1 MILDED
7 LASKYRLFFN
17 LLVKKIRAILT
28 DVDATIMDNRE
39 RRIRAVE
46 QTLGV
51 KIENE
56 RRAKAYSALTVEDV
70 AKVADVDLS
79 DRILEDIVNK
89 FLDDIE
95 LYNLDTPAEGA
106 IETFNSL
113 ARNGIKIIYVTGR
126 PGVNYIRPFIEKM
139 GFPMGPMYYE
149 RITGVGAAEIKKSL
163 FKKALNENK
172 LEPSEVISLGDM
184 PHDGLASRC
193 LNIYSVGTTQISG
206 VSPEVLKP
214 YFDEVIIHISLLSAV
229 IKRLE
234 ET

>member
-1 MILDED
+1 M
-7 LASKYRLFFN
+7 
-17 LLVKKIRAILT
+17 LVKKIRAILT

-70 AKVADVDLS
+70 ARIAGVDLS
-79 DRILEDIVNK
+79 DKVLEKIIDR
-89 FLDDIE
+89 FLDDLE
-95 LYNLDTPAEGA
+95 LYELDTPAEGA
-106 IETFNSL
+106 IETFNNL
-113 ARNGIKIIYVTGR
+113 ASNGIKIIYVTGR
-126 PGVNYIRPFIEKM
+126 PGVNYIKPFIERV
-139 GFPMGPMYYE
+139 GFPLGPMYYE

-163 FKKALNENK
+163 FEKALLENK
-172 LEPSEVISLGDM
+172 LQPSEVVSLGDM

-193 LNIYSVGTTQISG
+193 LNIYSIGTTQISG
-206 VSPEVLKP
+206 VPSEVLKP
-214 YFDEVIIHISLLSAV
+214 YFDEVIIHISSLPAL

-234 ET
+234 KS